1 MPEAREQASLY
12 RMHEQRVHELPRGQ
26 QPRELVESLGVKHVQ
41 DEVLLAI
48 ILRTGVPSKNVLEL
62 SRELLT
68 KYGSLTELSK
78 APTEE
83 LTAIVGLGPV
93 KVQILQCA
101 LELATRLQKEGGP
114 DRPIVRTPEEA
125 VGIFRERVRAED
137 VENFWALHLDTRYRL
152 IGKPR
157 QISRGILDAS
167 LVHPREVFREAV
179 RSSAAAMILLHN
191 HPSGDTTP
199 SGEDLRIT
207 RQLVEAG
214 KLMGIDVLDH
224 VIIGRLIEDGG
235 TEHASLRESGLVEF

>member
-1 MPEAREQASLY
+1 MSEAREQSNVY
-12 RMHEQRVHELPRGQ
+12 RIHEQRVHELPRGQ
-26 QPRELVESLGVKHVQ
+26 QPRELVDELGVQNVQ
-41 DEVLLAI
+41 EEVLLAI

-62 SRELLT
+62 SRELIT
-68 KYGSLTELSK
+68 SYGSLTELSK

-101 LELATRLQKEGGP
+101 LELARRLSKEGGP
-114 DRPIVRTPEEA
+114 DRPVVRTPEEA
-125 VGIFRERVRAED
+125 VAIFRDLVRAED

-199 SGEDLRIT
+199 SGEDIRIT

-214 KLMGIDVLDH
+214 KVMGIDVLDH
-224 VIIGRLIEDGG
+224 VILGRLIEGHEI
-235 TEHASLRESGLVEF
+235 EHASLRESGLVEF